1 MITVGIVGATGYTG
15 VELLRILLQHP
26 GVELRVATSRAEA
39 GKPVADIFPNLRGST
54 DLYFVSPADAD
65 LAACDVVFFA
75 TPHGTAMHQIP
86 ALIDAGVRIID
97 LSADYRI
104 RNQSV
109 WEKTYQ
115 ESHVSPQLLD
125 MAVYGL
131 PEWNREAIVGA
142 QLLACPGC
150 YPTAVQLGLL
160 PLIKGGVVNTDSLIA
175 DVKSGVSGAG
185 RNAKLGSLFSETADS
200 LTAYAASGHR
210 HQPEIEQGLEI
221 FGGLEQ
227 ASLTFVPHLIP
238 MNRGIHATLY
248 AKLSNGAADIQMLFE
263 DCYKASAFV
272 DVMPSGSHP
281 ATRSV
286 RGANACRI
294 AVHQP
299 NGGDTI
305 VVLSVIDNL
314 VKGASG
320 QAVQGMNLMFGLPEA
335 TGLSTIGLLP

>member
-26 GVELRVATSRAEA
+26 QVELRVATSRAEA
-39 GKPVADIFPNLRGST
+39 GNQVADIFPNLRGST
-54 DLYFVSPADAD
+54 DLAFVAPSDAD

-75 TPHGTAMHQIP
+75 TPHGAAMHQVP
-86 ALIDAGVRIID
+86 TLIDAGVRVID
-97 LSADYRI
+97 LSADYRL

-125 MAVYGL
+125 RAVYGL
-131 PEWNREAIVGA
+131 PEWNRDAIVDA

-160 PLIKGGVVNTDSLIA
+160 PLIKAGVVNPDTLIA
-175 DVKSGVSGAG
+175 DVKSGISGAG
-185 RNAKLGSLFSETADS
+185 RNAKLGSLFAETSDS

-210 HQPEIEQGLEI
+210 HQPEIEQGLTL
-221 FGGLEQ
+221 FAGLQEPRVV
-227 ASLTFVPHLIP
+227 FVPHLIP

-248 AKLSNGAADIQMLFE
+248 AKLGDLSVDIQAIFAE
-263 DCYKASAFV
+263 CYSESVFV

-294 AVHQP
+294 AVHRP
-299 NGGDTI
+299 EGGDTV